1 MAVRKYFLRRV
12 SAQAIA
18 CSSEAGHI
26 MKPASTPMCLRAAE
40 HLEEEEVV
48 YVGDPARSLFQRFSE
63 DYQGKRHNT
72 ECRLVFTEMLPS
84 ADHVLILNFLYTFV
98 PEDFLEAWRNRKPFG
113 EVMPRVPGAK
123 ARWRLHRSEIA
134 AKRAAAVGKPRNRS
148 GEHDLHRHTV

>member
-26 MKPASTPMCLRAAE
+26 MKPASTPMCLRVAE
-40 HLEEEEVV
+40 HLEQEEVV
-48 YVGDPARSLFQRFSE
+48 YVGDPARSLFQ
-63 DYQGKRHNT
+63 GKRHNT
-72 ECRLVFTEMLPS
+72 ECRLMFTEMLPS
-84 ADHVLILNFLYTFV
+84 AVQVLISNFLYTFV

-148 GEHDLHRHTV
+148 CPNSRRLHKRRA